1 MKTNRR
7 QMLQLA
13 LTGAGLGAAGL
24 GAAGAGLG
32 LAEGWAAQRE
42 APVFRRAGLAFDT
55 GVALTIVG
63 MGEREAEAALDAGFA
78 EIRRLERV
86 AGLSTPSSDI
96 RRLNA
101 EGRLERPDQA
111 LLDMLA
117 VAGDVHRASGGA
129 FDVTVQP
136 LWIFYDSY
144 AKRGEWPSD
153 DEAAPARKLIGQRD
167 VRFDAE
173 AIAFGRR
180 GMGITLNSL
189 THGYAADC
197 VAKVLAA
204 RGVRQAFVDTGEM
217 ESLGRNA
224 HDRDWTAAV
233 KHPRQPDAMLGTAPV
248 TGCMA
253 TAGDYAYTWSEDYSR
268 HHILDPRT
276 GYSPASFA
284 CVTVIAAKAVVA
296 DALSTAVS
304 VLGPDEGAKLL
315 KHFDAE
321 AYGITKAGKV
331 WATPGFPRQNLA

>member
-13 LTGAGLGAAGL
+13 LAGAGLGAAGVW
-24 GAAGAGLG
+24 AAG
-32 LAEGWAAQRE
+32 ESRE
-42 APVFRRAGLAFDT
+42 APVFRRAGVAFDT
-55 GVALTIVG
+55 GVALTVVG
-63 MGEREAEAALDAGFA
+63 LDEREAEAALDAGFA

-86 AGLSTPSSDI
+86 AGLSTPGSDV
-96 RRLNA
+96 RLLNA
-101 EGRLERPDQA
+101 AGRLERPDQA

-117 VAGDVHRASGGA
+117 VADEVHRASGGA

-136 LWIFYDSY
+136 LWIFYDSF
-144 AKRGEWPSD
+144 AKRGAWPTD
-153 DEAAPARKLIGQRD
+153 EEAAPARALIGQSRVRRD
-167 VRFDAE
+167 SE
-173 AIAFGRR
+173 AIAFEQP

-321 AYGITKAGKV
+321 AYGVTKAGKV
-331 WATPGFPRQNLA
+331 WATPGFPRQNLV

>member
-1 MKTNRR
+1 MKTDRR

-13 LTGAGLGAAGL
+13 LAGAGLGAAGV
-24 GAAGAGLG
+24 
-32 LAEGWAAQRE
+32 WAASRE
-42 APVFRRAGLAFDT
+42 GRAALSFRRAGVAFDT
-55 GVALTIVG
+55 GVALTVVG
-63 MGEREAEAALDAGFA
+63 LEEREAEAALDAGFA

-86 AGLSTPSSDI
+86 AGLSTPGSDI

-117 VAGDVHRASGGA
+117 VAEDVHRASGGA

-136 LWIFYDSY
+136 LWIFYDSW
-144 AKRGEWPSD
+144 AKRGDWPSD
-153 DEAAPARKLIGQRD
+153 EESAPARALIGQSR
-167 VRFDAE
+167 VRFDAG
-173 AIAFGRR
+173 AIAFERP

-189 THGYAADC
+189 THGYAADR
-197 VAKVLAA
+197 VARILAE
-204 RGVRQAFVDTGEM
+204 RGVKQAFVDTGEM
-217 ESLGRNA
+217 ESLGRAAN
-224 HDRDWTAAV
+224 DRDWTAAV

-276 GYSPASFA
+276 GYSPASLA
-284 CVTVIAAKAVVA
+284 CVTVIAPKAVVA

-321 AYGITKAGKV
+321 AYGVTKAGKV

>member
-1 MKTNRR
+1 MRTDRR
-7 QMLQLA
+7 QTLQLA
-13 LTGAGLGAAGL
+13 LIGAGIGGAGL
-24 GAAGAGLG
+24 
-32 LAEGWAAQRE
+32 WAARE
-42 APVFRRAGLAFDT
+42 TEATPLFRRAGVAFDT

-63 MGEREAEAALDAGFA
+63 LKEREAEAALDAGFR

-86 AGLSTPSSDI
+86 AGLSTPGSDI
-96 RRLNA
+96 RKLNA

-117 VAGDVHRASGGA
+117 VAHEVHRASGGA

-144 AKRGEWPSD
+144 AKRGTWPTD
-153 DEAAPARKLIGQRD
+153 DEAAPARALIGQSH

-173 AIAFGRR
+173 AISFARP

-197 VAKVLAA
+197 VAKVLAE

-217 ESLGRNA
+217 EALGRAAN
-224 HDRDWTAAV
+224 DREWTAAV
-233 KHPRQPDAMLGTAPV
+233 KHPRQPDSMLGTAPV
-248 TGCMA
+248 IGCMA
-253 TAGDYAYTWSEDYSR
+253 TAGDYAYTWSDDYSR

-276 GYSPASFA
+276 GASPASFA
-284 CVTVIAAKAVVA
+284 CVTVIAPKAVVA

-304 VLGPDEGAKLL
+304 VLGPDEGLKLL
-315 KHFDAE
+315 KQFDAE
-321 AYGITKAGKV
+321 AYGVTKAGKV

>member
-1 MKTNRR
+1 MTTNRR
-7 QMLQLA
+7 QILQLA
-13 LTGAGLGAAGL
+13 LMGAGVGATAVWAG
-24 GAAGAGLG
+24 
-32 LAEGWAAQRE
+32 ESRE
-42 APVFRRAGLAFDT
+42 EQTFRRAGVAFDT
-55 GVALTIVG
+55 GVALTVVG
-63 MGEREAEAALDAGFA
+63 LEERDAEAALDAGFA

-86 AGLSTPSSDI
+86 AGLSTPGSDI

-101 EGRLERPDQA
+101 EGRLERPDPA

-117 VAGDVHRASGGA
+117 VADDVHRASGGA

-136 LWIFYDSY
+136 LWIFYDGY
-144 AKRGEWPSD
+144 AKRGGWPTD
-153 DEAAPARKLIGQRD
+153 DEAAPARALIGQQR
-167 VRFDAE
+167 VRFGAD
-173 AIAFGRR
+173 AIAFERP

-189 THGYAADC
+189 THGYAADR
-197 VAKVLAA
+197 VARLLAE

-217 ESLGRNA
+217 ESLGRAAN
-224 HDRDWTAAV
+224 DREWTAAV
-233 KHPRQPDAMLGTAPV
+233 RHPRRPDAMLGTAPV

-253 TAGDYAYTWSEDYSR
+253 TAGDYAYTWSEDFSR

-284 CVTVIAAKAVVA
+284 CVTVIAPRAVVA

-321 AYGITKAGKV
+321 AYGVTKAGKV
-331 WATPGFPRQNLA
+331 WATPGFPRQHLA

>member
-13 LTGAGLGAAGL
+13 LAGAGLGAAGV
-24 GAAGAGLG
+24 
-32 LAEGWAAQRE
+32 WAATREGRE
-42 APVFRRAGLAFDT
+42 ALSFRRAGVAFDT
-55 GVALTIVG
+55 GVALTVVG
-63 MGEREAEAALDAGFA
+63 LEERDAEAALDAGFA
-78 EIRRLERV
+78 EIRRLEHV
-86 AGLSTPSSDI
+86 AGLSTPGSDI

-117 VAGDVHRASGGA
+117 VAEDVHHASGGA

-144 AKRGEWPSD
+144 AKRGAWPSD
-153 DEAAPARKLIGQRD
+153 EEAGPARALIGQEC
-167 VRFDAE
+167 VRFGAE
-173 AIAFGRR
+173 AIAFERP

-189 THGYAADC
+189 THGYAADR
-197 VAKVLAA
+197 VAKILAE

-217 ESLGRNA
+217 ESLGRAAN
-224 HDRDWTAAV
+224 DRDWTAAV

-276 GYSPASFA
+276 GYSPASLSS
-284 CVTVIAAKAVVA
+284 VTVIAPKAVVA

-304 VLGPDEGAKLL
+304 VLGPHEGAKLL

-321 AYGITKAGKV
+321 AYGVTKAGKV